1 MKILKIIELCRNFRK
16 DCKSFRLV
24 IAMLS
29 FSAFFAQRIKCKLSD
44 LLLRERNKRILNYL
58 KHKYSD
64 VINNMK
70 DIADNGIDGT
80 NNRIIWVC
88 WWQGKDNMDA
98 LTKSCLDSIV
108 KHSNGAKV
116 IMITKDNYSEYANI
130 PNHIISKLNHGI
142 ISFTHFSD
150 ILRMNLLY
158 FHGGFWLD
166 VTVLLTADVPNELFT
181 TPLFSRK
188 GEKYGFYVSDCKWA
202 GFMIGG
208 QKGCILFQFM
218 CEMFNE
224 YWKRENRLID
234 YYLID
239 YLIKL
244 GYMELHSIHSLI
256 DAIPYNNPQLHSL
269 EKLMNVPYNESEFHR
284 ITTDT
289 SFHKLSRKAEHHKT
303 ADGMPTFYAYLL
315 DGKLS

>member
-1 MKILKIIELCRNFRK
+1 MKIAKILEIGDNFRK
-16 DCKSFRLV
+16 DCKSFGLP
-24 IAMLS
+24 IAMFS
-29 FSAFFAQRIKCKLSD
+29 FGAFIAQRIRCRLSD
-44 LLLRERNKRILNYL
+44 LLLRERDKRILGYL
-58 KHKYSD
+58 KHKYSN

-70 DIADNGIDGT
+70 DSAGDGVDES
-80 NNRIIWVC
+80 NNKIIWVC

-98 LTKSCLDSIV
+98 LTKSCMDSIA
-108 KHSNGAKV
+108 KHSNGAKI
-116 IMITKDNYSEYANI
+116 IMITKDNYQKYTNI
-130 PNHIISKLNHGI
+130 PEYIVSKLKNGI

-158 FHGGFWLD
+158 LHGGLWLD
-166 VTVLLTADVPNELFT
+166 VTILLTADIPNEVFAS
-181 TPLFSRK
+181 PLFSRK

-208 QKGCILFQFM
+208 QQQGVLFRFM

-224 YWKRENRLID
+224 YWKKENRLID

-244 GYMELHSIHSLI
+244 GYMELSSIHSLI
-256 DAIPYNNPQLHSL
+256 EAIPYNNPQLHSL
-269 EKLMNVPYNESEFHR
+269 ERLMNNPYNDSEFHR
-284 ITTDT
+284 VTKDT
-289 SFHKLSRKAEHHKT
+289 SFHKLSRKAEHHKIT
-303 ADGMPTFYAYLL
+303 DGMPTFYSYLL